1 MYYNFTVQIP
11 SIKGKVLTKDK
22 GAATYILY
30 QYGLDYKPDKKYAI
44 PKRTIIGKVDPA
56 DRSRMYPNEKF
67 QEYFRSS
74 GQITDV
80 SKREVPGILS

>member
-56 DRSRMYPNEKF
+56 DRF
-67 QEYFRSS
+67 QRTDHGCIQTRSS
-74 GQITDV
+74 RNTFL
-80 SKREVPGILS
+80 K